1 MAIIK
6 ELEDTVNIL
15 KDKFAVSI
23 TNKMHI
29 ITTHVPEYIE
39 ETRLSLGQTSDQII
53 ESSHQYVN
61 KRFMDSN
68 YFVKNVENYDLVKD
82 DLVFNQAVR
91 TFKITDEIDPLTK

>member
-23 TNKMHI
+23 TIKMHI

-53 ESSHQYVN
+53 EASHQHVN
-61 KRFMDSN
+61 KRFMGSN
-68 YFVKNVENYDLVKD
+68 YFVKNVDNPSHGEKLLKHINSY
-82 DLVFNQAVR
+82 NA
-91 TFKITDEIDPLTK
+91 TTK